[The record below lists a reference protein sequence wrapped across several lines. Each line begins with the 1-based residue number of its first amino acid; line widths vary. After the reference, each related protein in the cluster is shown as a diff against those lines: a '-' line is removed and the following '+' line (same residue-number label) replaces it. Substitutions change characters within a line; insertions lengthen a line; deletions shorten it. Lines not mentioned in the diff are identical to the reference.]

1 VQTTLV
7 TASLVA
13 VFAMLVAC
21 LGVANLIIAGIHA
34 RQFEFG
40 VFRAVG
46 GTRGQLARIVLAES
60 LLIALAAIIL
70 GSLMGLQGAFG
81 GMRLNAL
88 IWGIDLRV
96 KPPVVPMLWGYMV
109 VIVMCVGAA
118 TPAVIRLTRRST
130 RELLATIRG

>member
-1 VQTTLV
+1 
-7 TASLVA
+7 
-13 VFAMLVAC
+13 
-21 LGVANLIIAGIHA
+21 
-34 RQFEFG
+34 
-40 VFRAVG
+40 
-46 GTRGQLARIVLAES
+46 
-60 LLIALAAIIL
+60 
-70 GSLMGLQGAFG
+70 
-81 GMRLNAL
+81 MRLNAL